1 MYTRKPLPKT
11 QYELSKG
18 VEDTLYGREND
29 VRRDDDTLSELSI
42 GLFDMDYAIK
52 YYFENVIRPEVVE
65 FGSTVKVPVMYG
77 SPEKWKNVQADGYFR
92 DKNGKM
98 LSPLIAYK
106 RTAIAMNRNLGSKV
120 DANYPQLY
128 YTNEVKYTQIN
139 KYDQFSRLTNSKPIK
154 TYINT
159 VIPDY
164 VDLTYDVVI
173 WTDYIESMN
182 KIVESMIYTEGSYW
196 GDPERFK
203 FRSKIDNFTNTTDL
217 LQDADRIVRTSFQI
231 TIFGQIV
238 PDVLAA
244 KLSKKQSE
252 KTFDSRH
259 IVMETTV
266 DADPAV
272 YRPTDELQ
280 VRGGVNP
287 TFTQPTVRSAPNI
300 ISSGG
305 GGIDETTL
313 NYLLSNKAVQA
324 STVTVPDKA
333 YFNASIIAAP
343 AGQPAT
349 SKANFSFFINGQ
361 LVEPAA
367 VTDFTETSGVCELT
381 LNTSELGF
389 TLISTDE
396 IVAIGKFV

>member
-1 MYTRKPLPKT
+1 MHTGKPLPKT

-18 VEDTLYGREND
+18 VEDKLYGREND
-29 VRRDDDTLSELSI
+29 IRRDDDTLSELSI

-65 FGSTVKVPVMYG
+65 FGNTIKVPIMYG

-92 DKNGKM
+92 DKNGKI

-106 RTAIAMNRNLGSKV
+106 RTAIAKNRTLSSKV
-120 DANYPQLY
+120 DANYPQIY
-128 YTNEVKYTQIN
+128 HNNEVKYTQQN

-159 VIPDY
+159 VVPDY
-164 VDLTYDVVI
+164 VDLTYDVIV

-203 FRSKIDNFTNTTDL
+203 FRSKIENFTNTTDL
-217 LQDADRIVRTSFQI
+217 LQDADRVVRTSFQI

-252 KTFDSRH
+252 KTFDYRH
-259 IVMETTV
+259 LVVDTTV

-272 YRPTDELQ
+272 FDQLQ
-280 VRGGVNP
+280 VGGASASP
-287 TFTQPTVRSAPNI
+287 TSTTIVSTTNVT
-300 ISSGG
+300 GG
-305 GGIDETTL
+305 GKSIDPRLVE
-313 NYLLSNKAVQA
+313 YLYSNKTVQA
-324 STVTVPDKA
+324 FTVTVPNKA
-333 YFNASIIAAP
+333 YFNAFIITAP
-343 AGQPAT
+343 AGYPAT

-361 LVEPAA
+361 LIEPLA
-367 VTDFTETSGVCELT
+367 VTDFTETGGVCELT
-381 LNTSELGF
+381 IDTAELGF
-389 TLISTDE
+389 TLVPTDE
-396 IVAIGKFV
+396 IVAIGKFA

>member
-18 VEDTLYGREND
+18 VEDKTYGREND
-29 VRRDDDTLSELSI
+29 VRRDDDKLSELSI

-65 FGSTVKVPVMYG
+65 FGSTVKVPIMYG

-92 DKNGKM
+92 DKNGKI

-106 RTAIAMNRNLGSKV
+106 RTAIAKNRTLSSKV

-128 YTNEVKYTQIN
+128 YNSEVKYTEIN

-154 TYINT
+154 TFINT

-203 FRSKIDNFTNTTDL
+203 FRSKIDSFTNTTDL
-217 LQDADRIVRTSFQI
+217 LQDADRVVRTSFQI

-252 KTFDSRH
+252 KTFDHRH
-259 IVMETTV
+259 LVMETTV
-266 DADPAV
+266 DADPGV
-272 YRPTDELQ
+272 YRPIED
-280 VRGGVNP
+280 VAAGAVNP
-287 TFTQPTVRSAPNI
+287 TFTQPTVRSSPNTAGSVDPLLI
-300 ISSGG
+300 A
-305 GGIDETTL
+305 
-313 NYLLSNKAVQA
+313 YLLSNKTVQA
-324 STVTVPDKA
+324 TTVTVPNKA
-333 YFNASIIAAP
+333 YFTANIMTAP
-343 AGQPAT
+343 TGYTAT

-367 VTDFTETSGVCELT
+367 VTSFTEAGGICELT
-381 LNTSELGF
+381 LDTAELGF

-396 IVAIGKFV
+396 VIAIGKFV

>member
-1 MYTRKPLPKT
+1 MYTRKTLPKT

-18 VEDTLYGREND
+18 VEDKLYGREND

-65 FGSTVKVPVMYG
+65 FGNTVKVPIMYG

-92 DKNGKM
+92 DKNGKI

-106 RTAIAMNRNLGSKV
+106 RTAIAKNRTLSSKV
-120 DANYPQLY
+120 DANYPQIY
-128 YTNEVKYTQIN
+128 HNSEVKYTQIN

-159 VIPDY
+159 VVPDY
-164 VDLTYDVVI
+164 VDLTYDVVV

-203 FRSKIDNFTNTTDL
+203 FRSKIENFTNTTDL

-252 KTFDSRH
+252 KTFDDRH
-259 IVMETTV
+259 LIVDTIV
-266 DADPAV
+266 DADP
-272 YRPTDELQ
+272 TIFDELQ
-280 VRGGVNP
+280 VGRASTATTTPTIMSTTTITGGK
-287 TFTQPTVRSAPNI
+287 NI
-300 ISSGG
+300 
-305 GGIDETTL
+305 DPRLVE
-313 NYLLSNKAVQA
+313 YLYSNKTVQA
-324 STVTVPDKA
+324 STVTVPNKA
-333 YFNASIIAAP
+333 YFNAFIITAP
-343 AGQPAT
+343 AGYPAT

-361 LVEPAA
+361 LMEPLAI
-367 VTDFTETSGVCELT
+367 TDFTETGGVCELT
-381 LNTSELGF
+381 VNTAELGF
-389 TLISTDE
+389 TLVATDE
-396 IVAIGKFV
+396 IVAIGKFA

>member
-1 MYTRKPLPKT
+1 MYTRKTLPKT

-18 VEDTLYGREND
+18 VEDKLYGREND

-65 FGSTVKVPVMYG
+65 FGNTVKVPIMYG

-92 DKNGKM
+92 DKNGKI

-106 RTAIAMNRNLGSKV
+106 RTAIAKNRTLSSKV
-120 DANYPQLY
+120 DANYPQIY
-128 YTNEVKYTQIN
+128 HNSEVKYTQIN

-159 VIPDY
+159 VVPDY
-164 VDLTYDVVI
+164 VDLTYDVVV

-203 FRSKIDNFTNTTDL
+203 FRSKIENFTNTTDL

-252 KTFDSRH
+252 KTFDDRH
-259 IVMETTV
+259 LIVDTIV
-266 DADPAV
+266 DADP
-272 YRPTDELQ
+272 TIFDELQ
-280 VRGGVNP
+280 VGRASTATTTPTIMSTTTITGGK
-287 TFTQPTVRSAPNI
+287 NI
-300 ISSGG
+300 
-305 GGIDETTL
+305 DPRLVE
-313 NYLLSNKAVQA
+313 YLYSNKTVQA
-324 STVTVPDKA
+324 STVTVPNKA
-333 YFNASIIAAP
+333 YFNAFIITAP
-343 AGQPAT
+343 AGYPAT

-361 LVEPAA
+361 LMEPLAI
-367 VTDFTETSGVCELT
+367 TDFTETGGVCELT
-381 LNTSELGF
+381 VDTAELGF
-389 TLISTDE
+389 TLVPTDE
-396 IVAIGKFV
+396 IVAIGKFA